1 MNVVDHIS
9 KKKGGKL
16 SLEILPPLKG
26 KNISEVFDAIDPLI
40 EFDMPFID
48 VTFHREEIEYCD
60 AGNGLLRKRVVKR
73 RPGTVGICSAI
84 QSRYGVEAI
93 PHVLCGSF
101 TREETENFLIDLSF
115 LGIENV
121 MALRGDAVLSE
132 SYFTPEIDGH
142 AHADELVYQ
151 IAEMNRGN
159 YIVSDSKFHDP
170 TNFCIGVAGY
180 PEKHLEAPSMESDIH
195 FLKKKVAAG
204 ADYIITQMFFDNSKY
219 FAFVDKC
226 RAEGINVPIIPGMKP
241 LSTKRQLNTIPHKF
255 KVDLPDNLVREV
267 VKAKNNDAVREIGVE
282 WSVVQSKELLKE
294 GAPLLHFYS
303 NGKTGSIREI
313 ARRVL

>member
-40 EFDMPFID
+40 EFDMPFVD

-60 AGNGLLRKRVVKR
+60 VGDGLLRKRVVKR

-84 QSRYGVEAI
+84 QSRYGIEAI

-219 FAFVDKC
+219 FAFVEKC

-282 WSVVQSKELLKE
+282 WSVMQSKELLKE